1 MFFYTIRDQWVTGAF
16 INKVANATYYSSGIG
31 DAMAEQPASKT
42 LVLVESDLDDTKLKI
57 LRLLASGLERKQI
70 AYELNLHPNSISYHL
85 KKARKALK
93 ARNDTQAVVIAIE
106 NGLILP

>member
-1 MFFYTIRDQWVTGAF
+1 
-16 INKVANATYYSSGIG
+16 
-31 DAMAEQPASKT
+31 MAGQPASKS
-42 LVLVESDLDDTKLKI
+42 LALGESELDDIELKI

-70 AYELNLHPNSISYHL
+70 AYKLNLHPNSISYHL